1 MISELREQGYGEL
14 DDTEC
19 TVKYTFTKY
28 FWHYLFLFPHTPKL
42 WLLIHLSAG
51 FIRFSSVYRR
61 NMRALI
67 QAISRFL
74 RRRPHM
80 FCMLFQSAGGYRCHF
95 TNNYSHAI
103 PTRLTLAISPM
114 IGIIPRLRLA
124 SVTLDISDYNK
135 CTTLD
140 I

>member
-1 MISELREQGYGEL
+1 MGGLIIGQRIFMEYRDSRTPGAGAMLTW

-74 RRRPHM
+74 RRRPHTS
-80 FCMLFQSAGGYRCHF
+80 CMLFQSAGGY
-95 TNNYSHAI
+95 
-103 PTRLTLAISPM
+103 
-114 IGIIPRLRLA
+114 
-124 SVTLDISDYNK
+124 
-135 CTTLD
+135 
-140 I
+140 